1 MMKHQSIKIALE
13 FSILISCIAWQLI
26 SDFKSATT
34 MFAPSL
40 VVAIAHALTIPDN

>member
-1 MMKHQSIKIALE
+1 LHC
-13 FSILISCIAWQLI
+13 FWQLI

-40 VVAIAHALTIPDN
+40 VAIAHALTTDNWLVRLFPLYWAFNYIN